1 MRYATYNGITG
12 KMHGDVIE
20 RTPAINAAVNDTVS
34 KEKSQF
40 AAIGRAVPV
49 MVQSTELSE

>member
-1 MRYATYNGITG
+1 
-12 KMHGDVIE
+12 MHGDVIE